1 MSDAVFSDETGAVRL
16 KGTLTGAAASH
27 VLSVFGRTGA
37 VIADV
42 GDYAVAQITGLAAAL
57 AAKQDTPVPQADV
70 TGLTAALGALQALS
84 GKGAANGYA
93 GLDANGLVPFGQLQS
108 ANEHLSGNFLNIAN
122 FASVDLPWNSHDFGA
137 TLLNRATPDTPRV
150 ITPGVYAVSVTV
162 LGSNLTVGGA
172 FGVRLFVGLNTL
184 ARAQSPPA
192 TGLNDTPVVSVSLT
206 AFVAANAPITVTVSN
221 QDSALARNFQLGGAS
236 VQKLT

>member
-150 ITPGVYAVSVTV
+150 ITSGVYAVSVTV

-172 FGVRLFVGLNTL
+172 FGVTL
-184 ARAQSPPA
+184 ILGTTQARAQSPPA
-192 TGLNDTPVVSVSLT
+192 TGLNDTPVVSMSLT
-206 AFVAANAPITVTVSN
+206 AFVAANAPLTVTVTN
-221 QDSALARNFQLGGAS
+221 LDSALARNFKLGGAS